1 MICYKT
7 KYFKYKEKYL
17 NLKQKGGNKQKIIL
31 PIKFDECIVQ
41 NYEEINPDEYNIY
54 LGNKSDIKNK
64 IFLSEEIDNKK
75 FNKIKK
81 EIEIYNCSSKKE
93 SKIIIKNTDINIKSF
108 EDYINS
114 LDSISGINLFGIIKI
129 NGSIIVF
136 LGDNHAV
143 HDSYSHSEDG
153 NYTKLC
159 KAFPNKKKLPTLG
172 AWDLIKK
179 PKHNPP
185 DIFITDLFNY
195 IYSQKLSANFYL
207 EMPKNTLS
215 DAFASSGIYETPLQY
230 ELSLIKSFIKLC
242 KDNLNYDKE
251 FVCDKKYLYN
261 YTDFR
266 WDYNVGSFLKVVQFY
281 IQEEYGD
288 TLYNYYKGYFVNIL
302 GLGYG
307 NFVKFLDKF
316 KNIDFY
322 KIHCFY
328 IFCFGI
334 NPDYITNTNPTNIF
348 TYLKTKYTIYYNS
361 KDDLDINE
369 FFNTYIYDDLNIT
382 NENFTLNKIIF
393 EIPKYSET
401 QGQKWK
407 AKTKIKYDKKNITTT
422 RHAKQL
428 IKVEEKQH
436 VNLQNYLYDYIYYSV
451 DFTQTDDF
459 DNIEMIFIDFY
470 SLCRLLYYLG
480 FNNNK
485 IENNIKYKNSINIIY
500 GGEATDC
507 SLLDIATYGICDG
520 YTRGHNSSLIY
531 YFRKYYFK
539 ELDKTKNILS
549 NSNEDYLRKY
559 FIPMPDIMDCVY
571 LNNI

>member
-1 MICYKT
+1 M
-7 KYFKYKEKYL
+7 
-17 NLKQKGGNKQKIIL
+17 
-31 PIKFDECIVQ
+31 
-41 NYEEINPDEYNIY
+41 
-54 LGNKSDIKNK
+54 
-64 IFLSEEIDNKK
+64 
-75 FNKIKK
+75 
-81 EIEIYNCSSKKE
+81 
-93 SKIIIKNTDINIKSF
+93 
-108 EDYINS
+108 
-114 LDSISGINLFGIIKI
+114 
-129 NGSIIVF
+129 
-136 LGDNHAV
+136 
-143 HDSYSHSEDG
+143 
-153 NYTKLC
+153 
-159 KAFPNKKKLPTLG
+159 
-172 AWDLIKK
+172 
-179 PKHNPP
+179 
-185 DIFITDLFNY
+185 
-195 IYSQKLSANFYL
+195 
-207 EMPKNTLS
+207 
-215 DAFASSGIYETPLQY
+215 
-230 ELSLIKSFIKLC
+230 
-242 KDNLNYDKE
+242 
-251 FVCDKKYLYN
+251 
-261 YTDFR
+261 
-266 WDYNVGSFLKVVQFY
+266 
-281 IQEEYGD
+281 
-288 TLYNYYKGYFVNIL
+288 

-307 NFVKFLDKF
+307 NFAKFLDKF

-334 NPDYITNTNPTNIF
+334 NPIYITNTNPTDIF
-348 TYLKTKYTIYYNS
+348 TDLKTKYTIYYNS

-393 EIPKYSET
+393 EIPKYSKT
-401 QGQKWK
+401 QKKKWK
-407 AKTKIKYDKKNITTT
+407 AKTIIKYDEKNITTT

-428 IKVEEKQH
+428 IKVEEEQH
-436 VNLQNYLYDYIYYSV
+436 VNLQNYLYEYIDYSV
-451 DFTQTDDF
+451 DF

-507 SLLDIATYGICDG
+507 SLLDIAKYGICDG